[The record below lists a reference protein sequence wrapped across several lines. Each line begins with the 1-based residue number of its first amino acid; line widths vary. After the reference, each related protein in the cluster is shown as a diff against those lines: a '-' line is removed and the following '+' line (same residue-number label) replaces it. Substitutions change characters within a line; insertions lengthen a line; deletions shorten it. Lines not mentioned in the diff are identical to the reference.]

1 MTVHESDYAVQAAQG
16 TQGAQGAQAVQAAR
30 SARRQL
36 LTIEDLSSSDV
47 LDLIAVADALEL
59 HVRLFGHL
67 PALLRGKCMGMIFD
81 ETSLR
86 TRTAFERAIGDL
98 GGQAIHYNGA
108 EARVGRH
115 AAKTEHLPDFVN
127 VAGGFNDLLLSR
139 IYDYATQEQI
149 CALSPVPFING
160 MCDEHHPTQALCDFL
175 TIKRHF
181 GSVRDINIAFVGDG
195 TNIALSLAQTA
206 AKVGAR
212 FTCATPAEFALPA
225 HRTAH
230 LAGFTA
236 TTDARAAVQDAH
248 VVVADA
254 WIPMNKAHEAEARRA
269 VLAPYR
275 VTPALMAEARPDA
288 VFLHNLPAYRGDEV
302 VTEVIDGPQSLV
314 YPEAVARLHIAR
326 ALLLLCLRSGDW
338 TQLVAAA
345 EAAEAG
351 SVEEF
356 GRRLREIAE
365 RPALRVSA

>member
-1 MTVHESDYAVQAAQG
+1 MAEKK
-16 TQGAQGAQAVQAAR
+16 
-30 SARRQL
+30 QL
-36 LTIEDLSSSDV
+36 LTIEDLSATDV
-47 LDLIAVADALEL
+47 RDIVAVADALER
-59 HVRLFGHL
+59 HVRKSGHL
-67 PALLRGKCMGMIFD
+67 PALLRGKCLGMIFD

-127 VAGGFNDLLLSR
+127 VAGGFNDVLLSR

-149 CALSPVPFING
+149 CELSPVPFING

-175 TIKRHF
+175 TIKRQF
-181 GSVRDINIAFVGDG
+181 GAMEGIDIAFVGDG

-212 FTCATPAEFALPA
+212 LTCATPERMALPA
-225 HRTAH
+225 ERTAH

-236 TTDARAAVQDAH
+236 TTDPEAAVKDAH

-254 WIPMNKAHEAEARRA
+254 WIPMNKAHEAEQRREI
-269 VLAPYR
+269 LAPYR
-275 VTPALMAEARPDA
+275 VTPALMSLARPDA

-302 VTEVIDGPQSLV
+302 VPEVIDGPQSVV

-326 ALLLLCLRSGDW
+326 ALLLFCLRPDW
-338 TQLVAAA
+338 AELVAAT
-345 EAAEAG
+345 EADFD
-351 SVEEF
+351 S
-356 GRRLREIAE
+356 RLGE
-365 RPALRVSA
+365 LS

>member
-1 MTVHESDYAVQAAQG
+1 VTG
-16 TQGAQGAQAVQAAR
+16 K
-30 SARRQL
+30 QL
-36 LTIEDLSSSDV
+36 LTIDDLTASDV
-47 LDLIAVADALEL
+47 QDVIAVADALEE
-59 HVRLFGHL
+59 HKQRLGHL

-86 TRTAFERAIGDL
+86 TRTAFERAMGDL

-139 IYDYATQEQI
+139 IYDFATQERI
-149 CALSPVPFING
+149 CELSPVPFING
-160 MCDEHHPTQALCDFL
+160 MCDQHHPTQALCDFL

-181 GSVRDINIAFVGDG
+181 GAMEGIHIAFVGDG

-212 FTCATPAEFALPA
+212 FTCATPESMALPT
-225 HRTAH
+225 HQTAH

-236 TTDARAAVQDAH
+236 TTDPQAAVKDAQ

-254 WIPMNKAHEAEARRA
+254 WIPMNKADEAEMRREQ
-269 VLAPYR
+269 LAPYR
-275 VTPALMAEARPDA
+275 VTPALMAQAPAEAI
-288 VFLHNLPAYRGDEV
+288 FLHNLPAYRGDEV
-302 VTEVIDGPQSLV
+302 VPEVIDGPQSMI

-326 ALLLLCLRSGDW
+326 ALLLFCLRSDW
-338 TQLVAAA
+338 ADLVAAA
-345 EAAEAG
+345 NAGTTEAFDRG
-351 SVEEF
+351 
-356 GRRLREIAE
+356 LDEIAQ
-365 RPALRVSA
+365 RSAGRVFS

>member
-1 MTVHESDYAVQAAQG
+1 MT
-16 TQGAQGAQAVQAAR
+16 AR
-30 SARRQL
+30 QNFSQRRL
-36 LTIEDLSSSDV
+36 LTIEDLAPSDV
-47 LDLIAVADALEL
+47 LDVIAVADALER
-59 HVRLFGHL
+59 HVQRFGHL
-67 PALLRGKCMGMIFD
+67 PALLRGRCMGMIFD

-86 TRTAFERAIGDL
+86 TRTAFERAMGDL

-108 EARVGRH
+108 EARIGRH
-115 AAKTEHLPDFVN
+115 AAKTEYLPDFVN
-127 VAGGFNDLLLSR
+127 VAGRFNDLLLSR
-139 IYDYATQEQI
+139 IYDYATQERI

-181 GSVRDINIAFVGDG
+181 GRVQDVDIAFVGDG

-225 HRTAH
+225 RRTAH

-236 TTDARAAVQDAH
+236 TTDARAAVRDAH

-269 VLAPYR
+269 ALAPYR
-275 VTPALMAEARPDA
+275 VTPALMAAARPEA

-302 VTEVIDGPQSLV
+302 APEVIDGPQSLI

-326 ALLLLCLRSGDW
+326 ALLLFCLRPDDW
-338 TQLVAAA
+338 PELAAAA
-345 EAAEAG
+345 EPAAATDIGTDAEAETA
-351 SVEEF
+351 EEF
-356 GRRLREIAE
+356 GRRLGVIAQ
-365 RPALRVSA
+365 RPARPLGVFA